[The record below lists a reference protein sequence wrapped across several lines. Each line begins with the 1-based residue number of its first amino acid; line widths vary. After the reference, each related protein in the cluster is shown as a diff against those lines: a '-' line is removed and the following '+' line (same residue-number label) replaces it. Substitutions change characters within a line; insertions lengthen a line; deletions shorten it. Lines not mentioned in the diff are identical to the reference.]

1 VDHVAPLAVCV
12 LGPRSHAVCATCVI
26 PSFDLDLAIWR
37 DDKPVSRASR
47 YIPLATADDKQVIT
61 DESEFDPMPVEE
73 LKDLRI
79 VVLMHLDPRDD
90 LHCWPPQSASVLINQ
105 TVFCLTLPT
114 NSVNSPDASA

>member
-1 VDHVAPLAVCV
+1 
-12 LGPRSHAVCATCVI
+12 VCATCVI

-37 DDKPVSRASR
+37 DDKPVSGASR

-79 VVLMHLDPRDD
+79 VVLVHLDPRDD
-90 LHCWPPQSASVLINQ
+90 FHCWPSSVGERSDPPNSVL
-105 TVFCLTLPT
+105 
-114 NSVNSPDASA
+114 PDAPDEQRELSRRFCVVARAVATTHSIICSR